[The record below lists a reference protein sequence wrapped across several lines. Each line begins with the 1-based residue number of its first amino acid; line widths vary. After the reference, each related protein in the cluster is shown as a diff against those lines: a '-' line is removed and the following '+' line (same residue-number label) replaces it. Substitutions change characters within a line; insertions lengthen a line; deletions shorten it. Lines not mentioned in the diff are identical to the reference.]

1 VSARERLY
9 SALMVGGSHSPDR
22 SERASRLIDAYAHE
36 LAERIREHCRI
47 TTGPCGCPGADLID
61 PEVLNGG

>member
-1 VSARERLY
+1 MSAYKDLE
-9 SALMVGGSHSPDR
+9 ALLGGTPLAR
-22 SERASRLIDAYAHE
+22 KAIDAALAEHAHE